1 MPFVLFGE
9 TKIEYITKLSEKRK
23 TIGISV
29 DYDNGVVVTLPKTIS
44 QEEIEKVVLNKAAWI
59 LNQLHNFSEVITKP
73 TENEFVSGEKY
84 LYLGRAYRLK
94 VNQKEEIKKPSITFH
109 RGKFY
114 VIINTKSK
122 EEKQIKIVRNLL
134 HNWFLQKSESLLK
147 ERGKILSLKTGIKPQ
162 GFVIKDQQKRWGS
175 CSQDGTINI
184 NWRIIMAPISVID
197 YIIIHELCH
206 LKYPGHSNK
215 FWKEVSI
222 FCPNFQKSRDWLRI
236 KGPRLV
242 L

>member
-1 MPFVLFGE
+1 VLFGE
-9 TKIEYITKLSEKRK
+9 TKIEYKTKISDKRK

-29 DYDNGVVVTLPKTIS
+29 DYDNGVIVTLPKIIS
-44 QEEIEKVVLNKAAWI
+44 EEKVEKVVIKKAAWI
-59 LNQLHNFSEVITKP
+59 LNQLHNFGEVITKP
-73 TENEFVSGEKY
+73 SENEFVSGEKY

-94 VNQKEEIKKPSITFH
+94 VKQNEDIKKSKIAFY
-109 RGKFY
+109 RGKFQ
-114 VIINTKSK
+114 VEVKSREP
-122 EEKQIKIVRNLL
+122 EEKQVEIVRNLL

-147 ERGKILSLKTGIKPQ
+147 ERGRILSLKTGIKPQ
-162 GFVIKDQQKRWGS
+162 GFTIKDKQKRWGS

-184 NWRIIMAPISVID
+184 NWRIIMAPVNVID

-206 LKYPGHSNK
+206 LRYPGHSNK

-236 KGPRLV
+236 NGPRLFI
-242 L
+242 